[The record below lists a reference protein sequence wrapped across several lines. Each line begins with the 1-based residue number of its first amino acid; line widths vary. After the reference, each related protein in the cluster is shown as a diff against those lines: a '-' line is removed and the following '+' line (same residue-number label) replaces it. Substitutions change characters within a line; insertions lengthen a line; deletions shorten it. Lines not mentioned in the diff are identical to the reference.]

1 MGNLIYF
8 MLVSAD
14 GYVADQSGD
23 FQWGEPDE
31 EVMEAIN
38 DQTREIGTYLYG
50 RKIYELMSVWETDP
64 SLAEGSVQSA
74 EFAKIWTAAE
84 KIVYS
89 TTLTEATTTRTR
101 IEQEFDPAEVQRI
114 KDASAADLTI
124 EGPTLAAHA
133 LRHGLVDEIHML
145 VCPLVLGGGLSMLP
159 ELRIELT
166 LRDEH
171 RFCNGMVQLSYD
183 VRR

>member
-1 MGNLIYF
+1 MGKLIFF

-14 GYVADQSGD
+14 GYVADQAGD

-31 EVMEAIN
+31 EVLSAIN
-38 DQTREIGTYLYG
+38 DQTRGIGTYLYG

-64 SLAEGSVQSA
+64 SLVGDSPGSA
-74 EFAKIWTAAE
+74 DFAQIWTAAE

-89 TTLTEATTTRTR
+89 TTLTEVATRRTR
-101 IEQEFDPAEVQRI
+101 IEPRFDPAEVQRI
-114 KDASAADLTI
+114 KKATSQDLTI
-124 EGPTLAAHA
+124 EGPTLAGHA

-145 VCPLVLGGGLSMLP
+145 VCPLVLGGGLRMLP
-159 ELRIELT
+159 ELRIPLQ
-166 LRDEH
+166 LRDER
-171 RFCNGMVQLSYD
+171 RFGNGMVQLSYD

>member
-1 MGNLIYF
+1 MGKLIYF

-14 GYVADQSGD
+14 GYVADEDGD

-31 EVMEAIN
+31 EVMRAIN
-38 DQTREIGTYLYG
+38 DQTRGIGTYLYG

-64 SLAEGSVQSA
+64 ALAEDSPQAA

-89 TTLTEATTTRTR
+89 TTLTEVTTRRTR
-101 IEQEFDPAEVQRI
+101 IERDFDPAEVQRI
-114 KDASAADLTI
+114 KEASAEDLTI

-133 LRHGLVDEIHML
+133 LRHGLVDEVHLLI
-145 VCPLVLGGGLSMLP
+145 CPMVLGGGLRMLP
-159 ELRIELT
+159 KMRMALT
-166 LRDEH
+166 LRGER
-171 RFCNGMVQLSYD
+171 RFGNGMVQLSYA
-183 VRR
+183 VTR